1 MRTVTQHIDPQTER
15 FPLNINSP
23 TLLPPLLAS
32 HPSNLLSLFL
42 ALSLK
47 ITKNKLLTRRVVEGE
62 EEIV

>member
-32 HPSNLLSLFL
+32 HSSNLPSLSL
-42 ALSLK
+42 SK
-47 ITKNKLLTRRVVEGE
+47 NNQKNKLLTWRVVEGE